1 VINKNGIFLCAIIKR
16 ESCSRAEALE
26 CSVAIYIFCRR
37 NEQQIILY
45 FFLLLVYLHKELIL
59 QLPLTMKQLAA
70 APKIFCR
77 MVWAIL
83 FAVEGSANFRTNNLS
98 LAKSSRRPMNRNT
111 KVKSKICL
119 KKECV

>member
-26 CSVAIYIFCRR
+26 CSVAIYIFLLPQRTT
-37 NEQQIILY
+37 NNTV

-77 MVWAIL
+77 MV
-83 FAVEGSANFRTNNLS
+83 
-98 LAKSSRRPMNRNT
+98 
-111 KVKSKICL
+111 
-119 KKECV
+119 